1 MPIPS
6 SSVKPTSLRPSLS
19 VGANGACLH
28 ETTALMVRLLYAQEN
43 GVLLISL
50 SEQVC
55 LAGCDLFLEI
65 LL

>member
-6 SSVKPTSLRPSLS
+6 SSVKPISLRPSLS
-19 VGANGACLH
+19 VGSNGACLY
-28 ETTALMVRLLYAQEN
+28 ETIALMVGLLYAQEN

-55 LAGCDLFLEI
+55 LAGCDLFLEN